1 MRAIIEHG
9 FDAVRYVDV
18 AEEAGVAVGTVQH
31 YYASRDQLL
40 GAAFL
45 EANRV
50 AVGNARAIAVAG
62 GRDPWHRLTLVV
74 EEFTRLD
81 RWALWLEFWAAAR
94 RRDELR
100 AVLEAAY
107 GAWREPI
114 VEAIE
119 EGVTAGVFA
128 PRFAPGEI
136 AAAFVALIDGLGI
149 QRELGLHW
157 LSPHRTRDL
166 VLGALDAALR
176 LPD

>member
-50 AVGNARAIAVAG
+50 AVGNARAMAVA
-62 GRDPWHRLTLVV
+62 GRDPWHRLTLIV
-74 EEFTRLD
+74 EEFTLLD

-119 EGVTAGVFA
+119 EGVAAGVFR
-128 PRFAPGEI
+128 PRFTSGEI
-136 AAAFVALIDGLGI
+136 GGAFVALIDGLGI

-157 LSPHRTRDL
+157 LSPQRTRDL
-166 VLGALDAALR
+166 VLDALGSALR
-176 LPD
+176 APE